1 MQRRY
6 QMQAKDHSLKAVL
19 DQKQQWVIPVYQ
31 RHYAW
36 STAADKQLPKL
47 WEDIRDRAIESLEKK
62 AIAPHFVGAIIY
74 SEPTGQAFGT
84 VNRRHLVDGQQRI
97 STFSLFL
104 CALREKALGLNQA
117 GLAGAIGEFLFNPKS
132 DGMADPETERFKLW
146 SSSYDRPHYITIA
159 DGGSELVRESFSECF
174 YKNGNLIKGQAP
186 RMIAAYWF
194 FLEEIEN
201 FIKEQIDFGFDDNT
215 SIHSLLEGFLSG
227 FQIVVVQLDSEDDP
241 QSIFAS
247 LNGNAEPLSAF
258 DLIRNDIF
266 HRARE
271 QFENEDALYEG
282 NWKRL
287 EQEFWKVEVKQ
298 GRMKRP
304 RTDHLIAHTLVA
316 EKAHEINVGQVA
328 NEYRFYARD
337 RSFDTVQAEIAS
349 LLKYADVYEA
359 LEKPVES
366 KPEFR
371 ISDFLSVWDISAF
384 HPLVLW
390 IGKQSISDETK
401 SQAYKCIEDYILRR
415 DICDL
420 TRKNYNK
427 VVPTLLRAIQESD
440 DVVDA
445 LHIQMLSMEGE
456 TSRMPNSTDLKRA
469 ILQQPVYQNLG
480 SKKLRY
486 ILKNIEALFRSR
498 FDEDVHISTDQ
509 LTVEHVMPQTWA
521 EHWLL
526 PNGIKTD
533 TENPFMV
540 SGNGV
545 SQTDSETLEL
555 MEQRNRLL
563 HTFGNLTLVTG
574 SLNPAMGNASWETKR
589 DYLAKSLLVI
599 NRQITNSE
607 NWSQWTAELENIST
621 WEEKIILARGQF
633 LSEAIESLWPG

>member
-1 MQRRY
+1 
-6 QMQAKDHSLKAVL
+6 MQAKDHSLKAVL

-47 WEDIRDRAIESLEKK
+47 WDDIRDRALESLEKK
-62 AIAPHFVGAIIY
+62 PIAPHFVGAIIY
-74 SEPTGQAFGT
+74 SEPSGQAFGT

-104 CALREKALGLNQA
+104 CALREKAFQLDQK

-132 DGMADPETERFKLW
+132 DGMADPNTERFKLW
-146 SSSYDRPHYITIA
+146 SSSYDRPHYVTIA
-159 DGGSELVRESFSECF
+159 DGGSQKVRENFAEYF

-186 RMIAAYWF
+186 KMIAAYWF

-201 FIKEQIDFGFDDNT
+201 FIAEQAEMGFDE
-215 SIHSLLEGFLSG
+215 SIAIQSVLEGFLSG
-227 FQIVVVQLDSEDDP
+227 FQIVVVQLDNEDDP

-271 QFENEDALYEG
+271 QFENEDELYEG

-287 EQEFWKVEVKQ
+287 ENEFWKVPVKQ

-304 RTDHLIAHTLVA
+304 RTDHLIAHSLVA

-328 NEYRFYARD
+328 NEYKAYARD
-337 RSFDTVQAEIAS
+337 SAFDTIQAEIAS

-359 LEKPVES
+359 LESPVET

-371 ISDFLSVWDISAF
+371 ISEFLSVWDISTF

-390 IGKQSISDETK
+390 IGKQHISDEAK

-415 DICDL
+415 NICDL
-420 TRKNYNK
+420 NPKNYNK
-427 VVPTLLRAIQESD
+427 VVPTLLRSIQGTD
-440 DVVDA
+440 DI
-445 LHIQMLSMEGE
+445 IQSLQSQMSGMEGE
-456 TSRMPNSTDLKRA
+456 TSRMPNNGDLRRA

-480 SKKLRY
+480 SKKLRF
-486 ILKNIEALFRSR
+486 ILKNVESLFRSR
-498 FDEDVHISTDQ
+498 FDEDVHISTEQ
-509 LTVEHVMPQTWA
+509 LTVEHVMPQTWSD
-521 EHWLL
+521 HWLL
-526 PNGIKTD
+526 PNGSKPD
-533 TENPFMV
+533 TEQPFLMAAN
-540 SGNGV
+540 SA
-545 SQTDSETLEL
+545 SQIDAETLEL
-555 MEQRNRLL
+555 MEQRNKSL

-574 SLNPAMGNASWETKR
+574 SLNPAMGNAPWETKR

-599 NRQITNSE
+599 NRQITDPD
-607 NWSQWTAELENIST
+607 NWKEWNPEMEATST
-621 WEEKIILARGQF
+621 WEEKIILARGQS
-633 LSEAIESLWPG
+633 LANAIETLWPDIAS